1 MSELKLKGKQRQ
13 AAASGKLGESAQQ
26 KQTRWQPH
34 YAQFSSCHTTPHCP
48 CPSWFDCYTHT
59 HTRISA
65 LTFFLHSRIRIGL
78 WRCALPFFL
87 QLFLYFSH
95 SVKFSKCHFAVISW
109 IIRLQLRWNN
119 RIQMKKL
126 CRRRSSVVCRLS
138 SVASLRSPS
147 SVSLCLLNFQFVYT
161 FSSHW
166 YISPPLSLFHFSLSL
181 SISSILAQ
189 SSGGATWVQSFHF
202 DCWLSSAIMIKQ
214 QGELSLSNSPTSYAT
229 HTSVIWQ
236 HSEHSVWTVQL
247 ICLSLCLPCLAYI
260 IDSIVWFEKQQTWS
274 KKKRSIS
281 PGAWKFDE
289 STWWGRLRRIA
300 NENKAEAKQTA
311 QKKRVTST
319 GQRATA

>member
-1 MSELKLKGKQRQ
+1 
-13 AAASGKLGESAQQ
+13 
-26 KQTRWQPH
+26 
-34 YAQFSSCHTTPHCP
+34 
-48 CPSWFDCYTHT
+48 
-59 HTRISA
+59 
-65 LTFFLHSRIRIGL
+65 
-78 WRCALPFFL
+78 
-87 QLFLYFSH
+87 
-95 SVKFSKCHFAVISW
+95 
-109 IIRLQLRWNN
+109 
-119 RIQMKKL
+119 MKKL

-166 YISPPLSLFHFSLSL
+166 YISSTPPLSLSLSN
-181 SISSILAQ
+181 SILAQ

-229 HTSVIWQ
+229 HTSAIWQ
-236 HSEHSVWTVQL
+236 HSKHSVWTVLL
-247 ICLSLCLPCLAYI
+247 ICLSACLPVCLSLCLPCLAYI

>member
-1 MSELKLKGKQRQ
+1 
-13 AAASGKLGESAQQ
+13 
-26 KQTRWQPH
+26 
-34 YAQFSSCHTTPHCP
+34 
-48 CPSWFDCYTHT
+48 
-59 HTRISA
+59 
-65 LTFFLHSRIRIGL
+65 
-78 WRCALPFFL
+78 
-87 QLFLYFSH
+87 
-95 SVKFSKCHFAVISW
+95 
-109 IIRLQLRWNN
+109 
-119 RIQMKKL
+119 MKKL

-166 YISPPLSLFHFSLSL
+166 YISSSPPLLLSLPLSLSPSAA
-181 SISSILAQ
+181 SSP
-189 SSGGATWVQSFHF
+189 SPPGGATWVQSFHF

-229 HTSVIWQ
+229 HTSAIWQ
-236 HSEHSVWTVQL
+236 HSKAVWTVQL
-247 ICLSLCLPCLAYI
+247 ICLSACLPVCLTLCLPCLAYI